1 MVCVCMCVCTCT
13 CMPVCV
19 CVWVYLCVCL
29 CLSLC
34 VCASMRL
41 CVCLYICV
49 CVCICV
55 FIYVPVCVCL
65 SVSLCVCLCI
75 CVCVYTHLCLH
86 LLRSKVNIRCLSS
99 LLSTLLLGSR
109 HLTDLELGDLSRQPA
124 TESRGSACL
133 CLSSTVDSDICCHA
147 GLCIC
152 VCVCVC
158 LCICLYVSVYLC
170 LCVPACVCVCACVCL
185 CAYVC
190 VYVCV
195 SQLRSSC
202 FHSKHFTHGHPQ
214 VPGAS
219 FSVLIGHCSPPLS
232 FSPPSFL
239 LSSSGVLV
247 CLLKYCFSTIYL
259 ASPASLSVHHLCA
272 WCLWGQRIPWSC

>member
-1 MVCVCMCVCTCT
+1 MHA
-13 CMPVCV
+13 
-19 CVWVYLCVCL
+19 CVCL
-29 CLSLC
+29 CVS
-34 VCASMRL
+34 
-41 CVCLYICV
+41 
-49 CVCICV
+49 V
-55 FIYVPVCVCL
+55 FVCL
-65 SVSLCVCLCI
+65 SVSFSVCLCI
-75 CVCVYTHLCLH
+75 YASLCMSVYLCLCVYMCVYICACLCLSICVSVCVPVHLCVCVYTHLCLH

-272 WCLWGQRIPWSC
+272 